1 MRMSDK
7 KPKDD
12 ARAKFL
18 EAIEKKKQK
27 GVSGSATGPN
37 AGSKVGG
44 GQGAGGA
51 PKRFQRKS
59 GSA

>member
-1 MRMSDK
+1 MPK
-7 KPKDD
+7 KPNDD

-18 EAIEKKKQK
+18 EALDKKKQK
-27 GVSGSATGPN
+27 GVSGTGGGPET
-37 AGSKVGG
+37 GSKVGE
-44 GQGAGGA
+44 GQASRRA